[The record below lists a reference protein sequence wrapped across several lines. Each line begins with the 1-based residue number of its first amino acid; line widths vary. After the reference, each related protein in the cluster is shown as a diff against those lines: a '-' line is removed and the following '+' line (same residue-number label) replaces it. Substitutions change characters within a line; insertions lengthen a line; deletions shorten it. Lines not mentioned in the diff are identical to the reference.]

1 VVILDEQTKKHLEE
15 AKQSLKE
22 RLNELSKIITESKQQ
37 QKQVGKELKKIE
49 KVLG

>member
-1 VVILDEQTKKHLEE
+1 MDEETKKHLEQ
-15 AKQSLKE
+15 AKSSLRD
-22 RLNELSKIITESKQQ
+22 RLAELNQIITESRKQ